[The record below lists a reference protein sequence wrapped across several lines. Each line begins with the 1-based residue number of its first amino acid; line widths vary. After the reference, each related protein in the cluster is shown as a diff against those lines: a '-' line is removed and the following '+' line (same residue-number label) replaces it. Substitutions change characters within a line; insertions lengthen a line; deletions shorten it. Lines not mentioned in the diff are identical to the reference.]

1 MKYVFTED
9 NLEAKSAQDAVIELE
24 YQDLITIFDEVDFKD
39 TSEVKPRSF
48 SSMQLRAKNAVKAL
62 IRNANNNLLMIS
74 GSSNVDTIDL
84 TLELL
89 KDIANIEPT
98 GIYAL
103 WYCSHAKYPPFRSS
117 KMARYDRCLSCS
129 KQRFKAYFVW

>member
-9 NLEAKSAQDAVIELE
+9 NLEAKNAQDAVIELE
-24 YQDLITIFDEVDFKD
+24 YKDLITIFDEVDFKD
-39 TSEVKPRSF
+39 TTEVKPRSF

-62 IRNANNNLLMIS
+62 MRNANNNLLMIS

-98 GIYAL
+98 VAYAPN
-103 WYCSHAKYPPFRSS
+103 KF
-117 KMARYDRCLSCS
+117 
-129 KQRFKAYFVW
+129 